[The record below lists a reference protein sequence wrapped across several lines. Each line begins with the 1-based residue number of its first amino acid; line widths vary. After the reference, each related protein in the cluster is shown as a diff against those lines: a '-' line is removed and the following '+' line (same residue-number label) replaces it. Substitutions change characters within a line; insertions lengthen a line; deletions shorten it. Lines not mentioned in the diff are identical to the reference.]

1 MSIRKRWRS
10 LTEEGRRIVEDGVH
24 MAGKGLETGGGDRVT
39 KEVHGGLG
47 KGALGGVNMET
58 IGGQNGEN
66 LVEMPQVVGV
76 AGGGY
81 ENIIQVDKN
90 KGEMAE
96 EVVYEALEGLGGIAE
111 AKRHGGILVE
121 AEGSDNGSFGN
132 VSSGDGNLVIFFDK
146 VKLVE
151 DSGTP
156 EVVGEVLNVKEGVP
170 VGSGDSVE
178 AAIGAAGMPAAT
190 RLGHHVER

>member
-1 MSIRKRWRS
+1 
-10 LTEEGRRIVEDGVH
+10 
-24 MAGKGLETGGGDRVT
+24 MA
-39 KEVHGGLG
+39 
-47 KGALGGVNMET
+47 
-58 IGGQNGEN
+58 
-66 LVEMPQVVGV
+66 GV

-96 EVVYEALEGLGGIAE
+96 VVVYEALEGLGGIAE

-132 VSSGDGNLVIFFDK
+132 VGSGDGNLVIFFDK

-190 RLGHHVER
+190 RLGHHVEM